1 MSNQIPSIRGIQGA
15 KECLAIKEQHW
26 ECLIILYHFD
36 CFVVF
41 DDGIVLQFG
50 DTWYVLQ
57 LFFHTSCKVWWC
69 VGVSTSMSE
78 IGRIMENL
86 PQGFKRGAGPFD
98 WLLRSLGVPEYKN
111 LGKTKQKGLHPKRLQ
126 AHTNRSSDN
135 PLFFSCYAGAIC
147 FSSPEFTWETMP
159 TARLTH
165 SRGERCYDAVVAV
178 RLLALSRFLLC
189 EKLQEVVERRPGMK
203 MTNFLG
209 WESPFFQKISWR
221 YHEHSWITP
230 TVPPPKFWV

>member
-36 CFVVF
+36 CLVVF
-41 DDGIVLQFG
+41 DDGIVLDSGILGMFCSFFFIPS
-50 DTWYVLQ
+50 LQ
-57 LFFHTSCKVWWC
+57 SLMC
-69 VGVSTSMSE
+69 
-78 IGRIMENL
+78 
-86 PQGFKRGAGPFD
+86 AGPFD

-203 MTNFLG
+203 MTSFLG
-209 WESPFFQKISWR
+209 WEGPFFRR
-221 YHEHSWITP
+221 YHEDIMNIHESHPQFHPQSSGFRVGWKTMIYT
-230 TVPPPKFWV
+230 